1 MIEAGV
7 HQTGRMPA
15 SNARASAKWLRGIRF
30 SWFSLVMLGLVV
42 LGVLVVAPT
51 LHLYIDQQHQIARL
65 EQSNADTA
73 KKVTD
78 LNKQVADWSD
88 PDYIKAQARQRLLFV
103 MPGET
108 SYLVI
113 DDRPPAPKK
122 NDAPVSSSI
131 QATKSDWLSSLAGSF
146 LTAGLTD
153 QTAAQ
158 LSR

>member
-1 MIEAGV
+1 
-7 HQTGRMPA
+7 
-15 SNARASAKWLRGIRF
+15 
-30 SWFSLVMLGLVV
+30 MLGLVV
-42 LGVLVVAPT
+42 MGVLVVAPT
-51 LHLYIDQQHQIARL
+51 LHLYVDQQHEIARL
-65 EQSNADTA
+65 EQANAATA
-73 KKVTD
+73 AQVSD
-78 LNKQVADWSD
+78 LAKQQADWSD

-122 NDAPVSSSI
+122 DDAPVSSSI
-131 QATKSDWLSSLAGSF
+131 QTTKSDWLTAIAGSF

-158 LSR
+158 LSK

>member
-1 MIEAGV
+1 MQ
-7 HQTGRMPA
+7 QTGRMPA
-15 SNARASAKWLRGIRF
+15 SNRRASATWLRGIRF

-51 LHLYIDQQHQIARL
+51 LHLYVDQQHEIARL
-65 EQSNADTA
+65 EQSNAETA

-78 LNKQVADWSD
+78 LDKQAADWSD

-122 NDAPVSSSI
+122 QDAPVSSSI
-131 QATKSDWLSSLAGSF
+131 QTTRSDWLTAITGSF

-158 LSR
+158 LSK

>member
-1 MIEAGV
+1 
-7 HQTGRMPA
+7 MPA
-15 SNARASAKWLRGIRF
+15 SNRRATAKWLRGIRF

-42 LGVLVVAPT
+42 MGVLVIAPT
-51 LHLYIDQQHQIARL
+51 LHLYVDQQHEIARL

-73 KKVTD
+73 KQVTD
-78 LNKQVADWSD
+78 LNKQVANWSD

-122 NDAPVSSSI
+122 DDGPVSSSI
-131 QATKSDWLSSLAGSF
+131 QATKSNWLTSIAGSF

-153 QTAAQ
+153 RTADQ
-158 LSR
+158 LSK

>member
-1 MIEAGV
+1 
-7 HQTGRMPA
+7 MPA
-15 SNARASAKWLRGIRF
+15 SNVRVSAKWLRGIRF

-51 LHLYIDQQHQIARL
+51 LHLYVDQQHQIARL
-65 EQSNADTA
+65 EQGNADTA
-73 KKVTD
+73 KNVTD
-78 LNKQVADWSD
+78 LNKQIADWSD

-113 DDRPPAPKK
+113 DDRPPTPKK
-122 NDAPVSSSI
+122 DDAPVSSSI
-131 QATKSDWLSSLAGSF
+131 QATKSDWLKAIAGSF

-153 QTAAQ
+153 RSAAQ
-158 LSR
+158 LTR

>member
-1 MIEAGV
+1 M

-51 LHLYIDQQHQIARL
+51 LHLYVDQQHQIARL
-65 EQSNADTA
+65 EQSNAETA

-88 PDYIKAQARQRLLFV
+88 PDYIKAQARERLLFV

-122 NDAPVSSSI
+122 QDAPVSSSI
-131 QATKSDWLSSLAGSF
+131 QTTKSDWLTSLSGSF
-146 LTAGLTD
+146 ITAGLTD
-153 QTAAQ
+153 QTASQ
-158 LSR
+158 LSK

>member
-1 MIEAGV
+1 
-7 HQTGRMPA
+7 MPA
-15 SNARASAKWLRGIRF
+15 SNRRASASWLRGIRS

-51 LHLYIDQQHQIARL
+51 LHLYVDQQHEIARL
-65 EQSNADTA
+65 EQANAETA

-78 LNKQVADWSD
+78 LHKQAADWSD
-88 PDYIKAQARQRLLFV
+88 PDYIKAQARERLLFV

-122 NDAPVSSSI
+122 QDAPVSSSI
-131 QATKSDWLSSLAGSF
+131 QTTKSDWLTSLSGSF
-146 LTAGLTD
+146 ITAGLTD
-153 QTAAQ
+153 QTASQ
-158 LSR
+158 LSK

>member
-1 MIEAGV
+1 MAAPN
-7 HQTGRMPA
+7 R
-15 SNARASAKWLRGIRF
+15 RASARWLRGIRF

-42 LGVLVVAPT
+42 MGVLVIAPT
-51 LHLYIDQQHQIARL
+51 LHLYVDQQHQIAGL
-65 EQSNADTA
+65 EKSNADTA
-73 KKVTD
+73 SK
-78 LNKQVADWSD
+78 VADLKKQEADWQD

-122 NDAPVSSSI
+122 DATTVSTDI
-131 QATKSDWLSSLAGSF
+131 QSTKSDWLDSLAGSF

-158 LSR
+158 LTK